1 MIVYAESS
9 AVLCW
14 LLEERG
20 ATAVARVLAGA
31 SRVVSSTLT
40 HVECARAIVRGE
52 AIGKFTPSA
61 AKELARIFAVAEAT
75 WERLELRDGVIA
87 RAGEPFPV
95 EPICA
100 LDAIHVASA
109 AVANAAFG
117 PIAMLSLDERVRANA
132 TALGLTVLP
141 ANP

>member
-1 MIVYAESS
+1 M
-9 AVLCW
+9 
-14 LLEERG
+14 
-20 ATAVARVLAGA
+20 
-31 SRVVSSTLT
+31 VSSTLT
-40 HVECARAIVRGE
+40 HVDCARAIVRGE

-61 AKELARIFAVAEAT
+61 AKELSHIFAVAEAT

-87 RAGEPFPV
+87 RAGKPFPV
-95 EPICA
+95 KPIRA
-100 LDAIHVASA
+100 LDAIHLASA